1 MLLYDLIES
10 VGFPNRKQGDEFY
23 NPKDD
28 SDTSTFIELIL
39 YPDGAVQFET
49 PELRDQ
55 TLKSFQDQVKG
66 NVYILNKPNAGTLGL
81 YIVHMVDS
89 TGQDDYF
96 VKYVRSV
103 ANPAG
108 ILTDIPINIKSSGHG
123 GYKFGSKSAR
133 KEAYAIK
140 PANIFTSEGP
150 YNPQDVARAIASARN
165 IPEDL
170 KAQMAT
176 YLTELSKG
184 NKDFV
189 IQDGD
194 KYRTVHENYTGEFAA
209 PIAIITAQVNNQSVR
224 QRAEQTLLGGER
236 FANCKII
243 FPLSQTQKLVDSQ
256 LVAPNGRVVGVSSKA
271 KSGGGAAA
279 SMEGLMDTID
289 LKRGDSDFQPVLK
302 QYTQEI
308 AMMETVVKNSAV
320 EGFLILCKQEKL
332 YDDADEKAI
341 RDGLARAKQGQKT
354 SLDQL
359 TERLQNYISNYGA
372 DTDNPRYNILFH
384 ATAATSRLLGIKLEE
399 MDVTG
404 AVKAI
409 LNFSTMVQIYAGT
422 SKSGQNIK
430 MNSFKMVWPPQ
441 YEGEVV
447 IDTAKNFT
455 GTEIRGKISF
465 KFK

>member
-1 MLLYDLIES
+1 
-10 VGFPNRKQGDEFY
+10 
-23 NPKDD
+23 
-28 SDTSTFIELIL
+28 
-39 YPDGAVQFET
+39 
-49 PELRDQ
+49 
-55 TLKSFQDQVKG
+55 
-66 NVYILNKPNAGTLGL
+66 
-81 YIVHMVDS
+81 
-89 TGQDDYF
+89 
-96 VKYVRSV
+96 
-103 ANPAG
+103 
-108 ILTDIPINIKSSGHG
+108 
-123 GYKFGSKSAR
+123 
-133 KEAYAIK
+133 
-140 PANIFTSEGP
+140 
-150 YNPQDVARAIASARN
+150 
-165 IPEDL
+165 
-170 KAQMAT
+170 
-176 YLTELSKG
+176 
-184 NKDFV
+184 
-189 IQDGD
+189 
-194 KYRTVHENYTGEFAA
+194 
-209 PIAIITAQVNNQSVR
+209 
-224 QRAEQTLLGGER
+224 
-236 FANCKII
+236 
-243 FPLSQTQKLVDSQ
+243 
-256 LVAPNGRVVGVSSKA
+256 
-271 KSGGGAAA
+271 
-279 SMEGLMDTID
+279 MDTID

-320 EGFLILCKQEKL
+320 EGFLILCKQQKL

-422 SKSGQNIK
+422 AKSGQNIK

-441 YEGEVV
+441 YEGKVV